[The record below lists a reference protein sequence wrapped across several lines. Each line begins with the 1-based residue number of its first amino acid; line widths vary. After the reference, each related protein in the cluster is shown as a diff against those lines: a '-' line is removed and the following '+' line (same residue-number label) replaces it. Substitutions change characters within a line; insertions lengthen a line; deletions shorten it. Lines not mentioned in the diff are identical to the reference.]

1 MKCLYLLTRKGKL
14 EANRL
19 LQIFLMDFR
28 DLMAW
33 MTDLAM
39 RISSGEPAKNVRE
52 AEALLELHTE
62 RKVPYQ
68 REAVYMKWLGRR
80 ALKCGVVS
88 RQTEVQLLGHAG
100 LPPAS
105 WDLEAYYVFFY
116 SLSSMFGNYLV
127 VAKRI
132 DHIHFLTT

>member
-39 RISSGEPAKNVRE
+39 RISSGEPAKNVKE

-68 REAVYMKWLGRR
+68 REQCYEVVRAPAFEMRR
-80 ALKCGVVS
+80 SLV
-88 RQTEVQLLGHAG
+88 
-100 LPPAS
+100 PA
-105 WDLEAYYVFFY
+105 
-116 SLSSMFGNYLV
+116 
-127 VAKRI
+127 
-132 DHIHFLTT
+132 LTTKLELFLDRP

>member
-1 MKCLYLLTRKGKL
+1 MKPLYLLTRKGKL

-39 RISSGEPAKNVRE
+39 RISSGEPAKNVGE

-62 RKVPYQ
+62 RKVLCE
-68 REAVYMKWLGRR
+68 REAARPSGWGAGFEILR
-80 ALKCGVVS
+80 S
-88 RQTEVQLLGHAG
+88 RV
-100 LPPAS
+100 
-105 WDLEAYYVFFY
+105 
-116 SLSSMFGNYLV
+116 
-127 VAKRI
+127 
-132 DHIHFLTT
+132 

>member
-62 RKVPYQ
+62 RKVTYQ
-68 REAVYMKWLGRR
+68 RV
-80 ALKCGVVS
+80 
-88 RQTEVQLLGHAG
+88 
-100 LPPAS
+100 
-105 WDLEAYYVFFY
+105 
-116 SLSSMFGNYLV
+116 
-127 VAKRI
+127 
-132 DHIHFLTT
+132 

>member
-1 MKCLYLLTRKGKL
+1 MKGKSALLIFFFVSVMLRSKAVSTMKFLHLLTRKGKL

-19 LQIFLMDFR
+19 LQIFLVDFR

-62 RKVPYQ
+62 RKVPH
-68 REAVYMKWLGRR
+68 K
-80 ALKCGVVS
+80 
-88 RQTEVQLLGHAG
+88 T
-100 LPPAS
+100 
-105 WDLEAYYVFFY
+105 
-116 SLSSMFGNYLV
+116 
-127 VAKRI
+127 
-132 DHIHFLTT
+132 

>member
-1 MKCLYLLTRKGKL
+1 MTCSMKGKGVLMIFCFLSHHQFGGQCIYIARRSKALILIKPLYLLTRKGKL

-19 LQIFLMDFR
+19 LQIFLMDYR

-62 RKVPYQ
+62 RKVPYK
-68 REAVYMKWLGRR
+68 E
-80 ALKCGVVS
+80 
-88 RQTEVQLLGHAG
+88 
-100 LPPAS
+100 
-105 WDLEAYYVFFY
+105 
-116 SLSSMFGNYLV
+116 
-127 VAKRI
+127 
-132 DHIHFLTT
+132 

>member
-1 MKCLYLLTRKGKL
+1 MTCLMKGKSVLLIFFFVVVVMRSKALILMKSLYLLTRKGKL

-62 RKVPYQ
+62 RKVPY
-68 REAVYMKWLGRR
+68 K
-80 ALKCGVVS
+80 S
-88 RQTEVQLLGHAG
+88 
-100 LPPAS
+100 
-105 WDLEAYYVFFY
+105 
-116 SLSSMFGNYLV
+116 
-127 VAKRI
+127 
-132 DHIHFLTT
+132 

>member
-1 MKCLYLLTRKGKL
+1 MFLIFFVFVVIVAVVMRSKALILLKPLYFLFRKGKL

-62 RKVPYQ
+62 RKVPYK
-68 REAVYMKWLGRR
+68 M
-80 ALKCGVVS
+80 
-88 RQTEVQLLGHAG
+88 EVAWPSG
-100 LPPAS
+100 
-105 WDLEAYYVFFY
+105 
-116 SLSSMFGNYLV
+116 
-127 VAKRI
+127 
-132 DHIHFLTT
+132 

>member
-1 MKCLYLLTRKGKL
+1 MVIMKCLYLLTRKGKL

-62 RKVPYQ
+62 RKVPYR
-68 REAVYMKWLGRR
+68 REA
-80 ALKCGVVS
+80 AL
-88 RQTEVQLLGHAG
+88 
-100 LPPAS
+100 
-105 WDLEAYYVFFY
+105 
-116 SLSSMFGNYLV
+116 
-127 VAKRI
+127 
-132 DHIHFLTT
+132 